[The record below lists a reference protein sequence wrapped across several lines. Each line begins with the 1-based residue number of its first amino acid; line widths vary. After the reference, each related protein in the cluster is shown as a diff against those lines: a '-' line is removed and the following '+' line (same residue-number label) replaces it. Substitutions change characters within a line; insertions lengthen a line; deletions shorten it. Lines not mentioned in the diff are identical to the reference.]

1 MKSLSNKRRRDI
13 GQQKWQ
19 FVAVVVTVAMGVA
32 MFAGTF
38 NAYLNLGTSLEASYD
53 RLHMADM
60 VVTGADEGFVDS
72 VQGVSGVANAIERR
86 QADVPFTIGD
96 DDLLGRVIGFPGDAQ
111 PAIDQVDIDEGEY
124 LDPDSPTDI
133 LLEKHAADNFELEV
147 GDTLTITDI
156 EVTVRGI
163 VTSPEYLWPARDEQ
177 SLFTPPDTFAV
188 VFALEETLDGL
199 GPTIALDQVLVEY
212 DDDVDRETVDNDVER
227 AAAAANA
234 GGTQVLADQPSN
246 KAINEEISGL
256 QSMAVA
262 FPVLFLAAAGLA
274 IYVIMTRLV
283 FSQRG
288 VIGTLRASG
297 FGKRQLAKHYRSY
310 GVFVGLVGAAIGALF
325 GGLMARGMTALY
337 TNIFSIPDLVARF
350 HLPTVIVALAFG
362 AIAGI
367 IASIAPARLVMRLE
381 PAEAMRGDVPAE
393 SGKESIFERL
403 VPPLRNAPAR
413 WRMTLRGIGRN
424 KKRSATQ
431 VIGVVLAMTLIIAA
445 VGMLDTIIRVID
457 RQFDEVS
464 LSDATAIYN
473 VPVTPEAID
482 TVADV
487 KDVAAAEPVMTLQAS
502 IENGA
507 ETFTTTISGYE
518 AETVMH
524 GFPEPLPRTGI
535 VVGQAM
541 SGVLDVELGDTV
553 TVVLGQLDAEIT
565 TTIEGFVDEP
575 LGTVA
580 YMQLQTLIDSIV
592 ATNPDVDPALLTSPS
607 YVTAEIRFENGANA
621 TSVMDRIQD
630 LEIVATVIDETAL
643 RDAFAD
649 YQAFFYAFI
658 GLMVVFGAALAFA
671 LIFNIISVNVAE
683 RSSEFASMRANGL
696 SYRRV
701 ANMIAGETFL
711 LTALGIVPGLLA
723 GWWAANAFIK
733 SFADEQMPITAD
745 VAPITFVVASAS
757 MFVVAGLSL
766 IPALRAVKR
775 INVGEIVRERSV

>member
-1 MKSLSNKRRRDI
+1 MKALSNKRRRDI

-19 FVAVVVTVAMGVA
+19 FIAVIITVAMGVA

-72 VQGVSGVANAIERR
+72 VQSVEGVANAIERR
-86 QADVPFTIGD
+86 QADVPFVIGD
-96 DDLLGRVIGFPGDAQ
+96 DDLLGRVIGFPGDGQ
-111 PAIDQVDIDEGEY
+111 PAIDQIDIDEGDY
-124 LDPDSPTDI
+124 LDPDAPTDVLI
-133 LLEKHAADNFELEV
+133 EKHAAANFDLGV
-147 GDTLTITDI
+147 GDSFTIADV
-156 EVTVRGI
+156 EVTVVGI

-199 GPTIALDQVLVEY
+199 GSTIALDQVLVEY
-212 DDDVDRETVDNDVER
+212 DEDADREATDEAVEN
-227 AAAAANA
+227 AASAANA
-234 GGTQVLADQPSN
+234 GGTQVLEDQPSN
-246 KAINEEISGL
+246 SAINEEISGL

-262 FPVLFLAAAGLA
+262 FPVLFLSAAGMA

-297 FGKRQLAKHYRSY
+297 FGKKQLAAHYRSY
-310 GVFVGLVGAAIGALF
+310 GMLVGIIGAAIGALF

-337 TNIFSIPDLVARF
+337 TQVFSIPDLVARF
-350 HLPTVIVALAFG
+350 HLPTVLVALAFG
-362 AIAGI
+362 AVAGI
-367 IASIAPARLVMRLE
+367 VASIAPARLVMRME

-393 SGKESIFERL
+393 AGKESIFEKL
-403 VPPLRNAPAR
+403 LPPLRRAPVR

-424 KKRSATQ
+424 MKRSSTQ

-445 VGMLDTIIRVID
+445 VGMLDTIVRIVD

-464 LSDATAIYN
+464 LSDATAIFN
-473 VPVTPEAID
+473 VPVTPDAIAE
-482 TVADV
+482 VAGV
-487 KDVAAAEPVMTLQAS
+487 NDVAGAEAVMTLQAS
-502 IENGA
+502 IKNGA
-507 ETFTTTISGYE
+507 ETFSTTISGYE
-518 AETVMH
+518 ADTTMH

-535 VVGQAM
+535 LVGQAM
-541 SGVLDVELGDTV
+541 GDVLDVSVGDNV

-565 TTIEGFVDEP
+565 TSIEGFVDEP

-580 YMQLQTLIDSIV
+580 YMQLDTLINSIV
-592 ATNPDVDPALLTSPS
+592 ASNDDVDPALLTSPA
-607 YVTAEIRFENGANA
+607 YTTAEARFDQGANA
-621 TSVMDRIQD
+621 ENVMDRIQD
-630 LEIVATVIDETAL
+630 LDIVATVVNETAL
-643 RDAFAD
+643 RDAFLD

-711 LTALGIVPGLLA
+711 LTALGILPGMLV

-745 VAPITFVVASAS
+745 VAPITFVIASLS

-766 IPALRAVKR
+766 LPALRAVKR
-775 INVGEIVRERSV
+775 IKVGEIVRERSV

>member
-72 VQGVSGVANAIERR
+72 VQGVSGVSNAIERR

-212 DDDVDRETVDNDVER
+212 DDDVDRETVDDDVER

-393 SGKESIFERL
+393 SGKESIFEKL

-580 YMQLQTLIDSIV
+580 YMQLQTLMDSIV

-607 YVTAEIRFENGANA
+607 YVTAEIRFDDGANA
-621 TSVMDRIQD
+621 ANVMDRIQD
-630 LEIVATVIDETAL
+630 LEIVATVVDETAL

-723 GWWAANAFIK
+723 GWWAADAFIK

>member
-72 VQGVSGVANAIERR
+72 VQGVSGVSNAIERR

-212 DDDVDRETVDNDVER
+212 DDDVDRETVDDDVER

-393 SGKESIFERL
+393 SGKESIFEKL

-607 YVTAEIRFENGANA
+607 YVTAEIRFDDGANA
-621 TSVMDRIQD
+621 ANVMDRIQD
-630 LEIVATVIDETAL
+630 LEIVATVVDETAL

-723 GWWAANAFIK
+723 GWWAADAFIK

>member
-72 VQGVSGVANAIERR
+72 VQGVSGVSNAIERR

-212 DDDVDRETVDNDVER
+212 DDDVDRETVDDDVER

-393 SGKESIFERL
+393 SGKESIFEKL

-607 YVTAEIRFENGANA
+607 YVTAEIRFDDGANA
-621 TSVMDRIQD
+621 ASVMDRIQD
-630 LEIVATVIDETAL
+630 LEIVATVVDETAL

-723 GWWAANAFIK
+723 GWWAADAFIK

>member
-72 VQGVSGVANAIERR
+72 VQGVSGVSNAIERR

-212 DDDVDRETVDNDVER
+212 DDDVDRETVDDDVER

-393 SGKESIFERL
+393 SGKESIFEKL

-507 ETFTTTISGYE
+507 ETFATTISGYE

-607 YVTAEIRFENGANA
+607 YVTAEIRFDDGANA
-621 TSVMDRIQD
+621 ASVMDRIQD
-630 LEIVATVIDETAL
+630 LEIVATVVDETAL

-723 GWWAANAFIK
+723 GWWAADAFIK